1 MANLCQNV
9 ARKDVTGNVNGGIVV
24 FLELGALIIVAI
36 ARQNGVNARKVQP
49 AVRTKRPFTGRFLIP
64 PSPV

>member
-36 ARQNGVNARKVQP
+36 ARQHAVHAQKVQP
-49 AVRTKRPFTGRFLIP
+49 AV
-64 PSPV
+64 

>member
-9 ARKDVTGNVNGGIVV
+9 ARKAVRENVNGGIVV

-36 ARQNGVNARKVQP
+36 ARQNGVHARKVQP
-49 AVRTKRPFTGRFLIP
+49 TV
-64 PSPV
+64 

>member
-9 ARKDVTGNVNGGIVV
+9 ARKDVTGNVNGGIVWVVV

-36 ARQNGVNARKVQP
+36 ARQNGFHARKVQP
-49 AVRTKRPFTGRFLIP
+49 AV
-64 PSPV
+64 